1 MKKILLKILPLFFVA
16 LIIVLCIGVYEYVI
30 DQDNENGNYDNEI
43 QEEIEEQ
50 ISTNPIFT
58 EDEFPRI
65 DASLATQPLT
75 NAFYENF
82 TGSSSEKIEESY
94 SNTHPAY
101 QKLIN
106 GEKDLIVVTEP
117 SEEELKM
124 AEQAN
129 VELVVT
135 PVVKE
140 GFVFYINSENPVESL
155 TLDQIQDIYTGKITN
170 WKEVGGTDTTLRAF
184 QRPDNSG
191 SQTGMYS
198 LVMKGKKIME
208 APKEDLIETMFEI
221 VNLVSSYDNG
231 LNSIGYSYYYY
242 ATTIYDTLDSSVKN
256 RIKFL
261 GIDGIKPSN
270 QTIMDGSYPLNTA
283 YYIVTRKD
291 NTDENVQKLF
301 DAMLSRRGQNVAEE
315 TGYVRVK

>member
-1 MKKILLKILPLFFVA
+1 MKKILSKILLLFFIA
-16 LIIVLCIGVYEYVI
+16 LIVVLCIGAYDYVT
-30 DQDNENGNYDNEI
+30 DLEDEKEEFANEVK
-43 QEEIEEQ
+43 QEEI
-50 ISTNPIFT
+50 SKDPIFT
-58 EDEFPRI
+58 KENFPRI

-75 NAFYENF
+75 NAIYENF
-82 TGSSSEKIEESY
+82 TGESSENIEPDY

-101 QKLIN
+101 QKLIK

-117 SEEELKM
+117 SEDELNM
-124 AEQAN
+124 AKEAG
-129 VELVVT
+129 VELEVT

-155 TLDQIQDIYTGKITN
+155 TIEEIQDIYTGKITN
-170 WKEVGGTDTTLRAF
+170 WKEVGGTDSEIRAF

-198 LVMKGKKIME
+198 LVMKDKQIME
-208 APKEDLIETMFEI
+208 APKEDLIETMFDI

-242 ATTIYDTLDSSVKN
+242 ATTIYDTLDATVKD

-261 GIDGIKPSN
+261 GINGVKPSN
-270 QTIMDGSYPLNTA
+270 ETIMDGTYPLNTA

-291 NTDENVQKLF
+291 NADENVKKLF
-301 DAMLSRRGQNVAEE
+301 DTMLSSRGQKVAEE
-315 TGYVRVK
+315 AGYVRVK

>member
-1 MKKILLKILPLFFVA
+1 MKRFILKLIPIFIII
-16 LIIVLCIGVYEYVI
+16 LIIVLCIGAYEYVI
-30 DQDNENGNYDNEI
+30 DLEEEKEEFANEVQDVE
-43 QEEIEEQ
+43 EEISNE
-50 ISTNPIFT
+50 PIFSI
-58 EDEFPRI
+58 EDFPKI

-82 TGSSSEKIEESY
+82 TGESSENIEESY

-101 QKLIN
+101 QKLIE

-117 SEEELKM
+117 SEDELKM
-124 AEQAN
+124 AEEAN
-129 VELVVT
+129 VELVIT

-140 GFVFYINSENPVESL
+140 GFVFYINSENPVDSL
-155 TLDQIQDIYTGKITN
+155 TLEQIQDIYTGKITN
-170 WKEVGGTDTTLRAF
+170 WKEVGGNDAEIRAF

-198 LVMKGKKIME
+198 LVMKDKQIME
-208 APKEDLIETMFEI
+208 APKENLVETMFDI

-242 ATTIYDTLDSSVKN
+242 ATTIYDTLDSSVKD

-261 GIDGIKPSN
+261 GVNGIKPSN
-270 QTIMDGSYPLNTA
+270 QTIMDESYPLNTA

-291 NTDENVQKLF
+291 NTDENVQKLL
-301 DAMLSRRGQNVAEE
+301 DSMLSVRGQKVAEE
-315 TGYVRVK
+315 AGYVRVK

>member
-1 MKKILLKILPLFFVA
+1 MKNVVSKVLLLLFIAFVITMCIEAYKYFTREEVVEKIV
-16 LIIVLCIGVYEYVI
+16 
-30 DQDNENGNYDNEI
+30 NEVK
-43 QEEIEEQ
+43 QEEISSE
-50 ISTNPIFT
+50 PIFT
-58 EDEFPRI
+58 KEDFPKI

-75 NAFYENF
+75 NAIYEDF
-82 TGSSSEKIEESY
+82 TGESSENIEEDY

-101 QKLIN
+101 QKLIK

-117 SEEELKM
+117 SEDELKM
-124 AEQAN
+124 AKDAG
-129 VELVVT
+129 VELEVT

-140 GFVFYINSENPVESL
+140 GFVFYINSQNPVESL
-155 TLDQIQDIYTGKITN
+155 TIEQIQDIYTGKITN
-170 WKEVGGTDTTLRAF
+170 WKEVGGEDKEIRAF

-198 LVMKGKKIME
+198 LVMKDKEIMK
-208 APKEDLIETMFEI
+208 APKENLVDTMYDI

-242 ATTIYDTLDSSVKN
+242 ATTMYDTLDATVKD

-261 GIDGIKPSN
+261 GINGIKPSN
-270 QTIMDGSYPLNTA
+270 ETIMDGSYPLNTA

-291 NTDENVQKLF
+291 NNDEKVKKLF
-301 DAMLSRRGQNVAEE
+301 DAMLSTRGQNVAEE
-315 TGYVRVK
+315 AGYVRVK

>member
-1 MKKILLKILPLFFVA
+1 MKKFLAKLVPLFFIA
-16 LIIVLCIGVYEYVI
+16 LIIVLCIGAYEYVI
-30 DQDNENGNYDNEI
+30 DLEDEKEDYANEVQKERE
-43 QEEIEEQ
+43 EEI
-50 ISTNPIFT
+50 STEPLFT
-58 EDEFPRI
+58 KEEFPKI

-82 TGSSSEKIEESY
+82 TGESSENIEPDY

-101 QKLIN
+101 QKLIA

-117 SEEELKM
+117 SEDELKM
-124 AEQAN
+124 AEDAG

-155 TLDQIQDIYTGKITN
+155 TLEQIQDIYTGKITN
-170 WKEVGGTDTTLRAF
+170 WKEVGGNDSEIRAF
-184 QRPDNSG
+184 QRPENSG

-198 LVMKGKKIME
+198 LVMKGKQIME
-208 APKEDLIETMFEI
+208 APKEDLIETMFDI
-221 VNLVSSYDNG
+221 VNLVSDYDNG

-242 ATTIYDTLDSSVKN
+242 ATTIYDTLDATVKD

-261 GIDGIKPSN
+261 GINGVKPSN
-270 QTIMDGSYPLNTA
+270 ETIMDESYPLNTA

-291 NTDENVQKLF
+291 DDSENVQKLF
-301 DAMLSRRGQNVAEE
+301 DAMLSLRGQKVAEE
-315 TGYVRVK
+315 AGYVRVK

>member
-1 MKKILLKILPLFFVA
+1 MKRFLLKLIPLCFIAIV
-16 LIIVLCIGVYEYVI
+16 IVLCFGAYEYVI
-30 DQDNENGNYDNEI
+30 
-43 QEEIEEQ
+43 EIEDEKENFKNETENQ
-50 ISTNPIFT
+50 EVSSEPIFT
-58 EDEFPRI
+58 KENFPRI

-82 TGSSSEKIEESY
+82 TGASFENIETSY
-94 SNTHPAY
+94 TNTHPAY
-101 QKLIN
+101 EKLIN
-106 GEKDLIVVTEP
+106 NETDLIVVTEP

-124 AEQAN
+124 AKDAN
-129 VELVVT
+129 VELEIT

-140 GFVFYINSENPVESL
+140 GFVFYINAKNPVENLSL
-155 TLDQIQDIYTGKITN
+155 EEIQKIYAGEITN
-170 WKEVGGTDTTLRAF
+170 WKDVGGNDEEIKAF

-198 LVMKGKKIME
+198 LVMKGKKMME
-208 APKEDLIETMFEI
+208 APKENLISTMFDI

-231 LNSIGYSYYYY
+231 VNSIGYSYYYY
-242 ATTIYDTLDSSVKN
+242 ATTIYDTLDSEVKD

-270 QTIMDGSYPLNTA
+270 TTIQDGTYPLNTA

-291 NTDENVQKLF
+291 NTNENVKKLY
-301 DAMLSRRGQNVAEE
+301 DAMLSTRGQAVAEE
-315 TGYVRVK
+315 EGYVRIK

>member
-1 MKKILLKILPLFFVA
+1 MKKILLKLVPLFMIT
-16 LIIVLCIGVYEYVI
+16 LIIVLCVGAYEYVI
-30 DQDNENGNYDNEI
+30 DLEDEKNDFANEV
-43 QEEIEEQ
+43 QKEIEEE
-50 ISTNPIFT
+50 IGTEPIFT
-58 EDEFPRI
+58 TESFPRI

-82 TGSSSEKIEESY
+82 TGESSKNIENDY

-101 QKLIN
+101 KKLIE
-106 GEKDLIVVTEP
+106 GKKDLIVVTEP
-117 SEEELKM
+117 SEDELKM
-124 AEQAN
+124 AEEAN

-140 GFVFYINSENPVESL
+140 GFVFYINAQNPVESL
-155 TLDQIQDIYTGKITN
+155 TLEQIQDIYTGKITN
-170 WKEVGGTDTTLRAF
+170 WKEVGGTDSQIRPF
-184 QRPDNSG
+184 QRPENSG

-208 APKEDLIETMFEI
+208 AQKEDLIETMFDI

-231 LNSIGYSYYYY
+231 INSIGYSYYYY
-242 ATTIYDTLDSSVKN
+242 ATTIYDTLDASVKD

-261 GIDGIKPSN
+261 GVDGIKPSN

-291 NTDENVQKLF
+291 NTDENVQKLL
-301 DAMLSRRGQNVAEE
+301 DAMLSARGQKVAEGA
-315 TGYVRVK
+315 GYVRVK

>member
-170 WKEVGGTDTTLRAF
+170 WKEVGGTDTTIRAF

>member
-1 MKKILLKILPLFFVA
+1 MKKILSKILLLFFIA
-16 LIIVLCIGVYEYVI
+16 LIVVLCIGAYDYVT
-30 DQDNENGNYDNEI
+30 DLEDEKEEFANEVK
-43 QEEIEEQ
+43 QEEI
-50 ISTNPIFT
+50 SKDPIFT
-58 EDEFPRI
+58 KENFPRI

-75 NAFYENF
+75 NAIYENF
-82 TGSSSEKIEESY
+82 TGESSENIEPDY

-101 QKLIN
+101 QKLIK

-117 SEEELKM
+117 SEDELNM
-124 AEQAN
+124 AKEAG
-129 VELVVT
+129 VELEVT

-155 TLDQIQDIYTGKITN
+155 TIEEIQDIYTGKITN
-170 WKEVGGTDTTLRAF
+170 WKEVGGTDSEIRAF

-198 LVMKGKKIME
+198 LVMKDKQIME
-208 APKEDLIETMFEI
+208 APKEDLIETMFDI

-242 ATTIYDTLDSSVKN
+242 ATTIYDTLDATVKD

-261 GIDGIKPSN
+261 GVNGVKPSN
-270 QTIMDGSYPLNTA
+270 ETIMDGTYPLNTA

-291 NTDENVQKLF
+291 NADENVKKLF
-301 DAMLSRRGQNVAEE
+301 DTMLSSRGQKVAEE
-315 TGYVRVK
+315 AGYVRVK

>member
-1 MKKILLKILPLFFVA
+1 MKKFLSKLVPLFFIA
-16 LIIVLCIGVYEYVI
+16 LIIVLCIGAYEYVI
-30 DQDNENGNYDNEI
+30 DLEDEKEDFANEVQKE
-43 QEEIEEQ
+43 QEEI
-50 ISTNPIFT
+50 STEPLFT
-58 EDEFPRI
+58 KEEFPRI

-82 TGSSSEKIEESY
+82 TGESYENIEADY

-101 QKLIN
+101 QKLIA

-117 SEEELKM
+117 SEDELKM
-124 AEQAN
+124 AEDAG

-140 GFVFYINSENPVESL
+140 GFVFYINSENPVNSL
-155 TLDQIQDIYTGKITN
+155 TLTQIQDIYTGKIKN
-170 WKEVGGTDTTLRAF
+170 WKEVGGTDAEIRAF
-184 QRPDNSG
+184 QRPENSG

-198 LVMKGKKIME
+198 LVMKDKQIME
-208 APKEDLIETMFEI
+208 APKEDLIETMFDI

-242 ATTIYDTLDSSVKN
+242 ATTIYDTLDASVKD

-261 GIDGIKPSN
+261 GINGVEPSN
-270 QTIMDGSYPLNTA
+270 QTIMDGTYPLNTA

-291 NTDENVQKLF
+291 DDSENVQKLF
-301 DAMLSRRGQNVAEE
+301 DAILSTRGQNVAEE
-315 TGYVRVK
+315 AGYVRVK

>member
-1 MKKILLKILPLFFVA
+1 MKKFLAKLLPLCVIA
-16 LIIVLCIGVYEYVI
+16 LIIVLCVGAYEYVI
-30 DQDNENGNYDNEI
+30 DLEDEKEDFANEV
-43 QEEIEEQ
+43 QKEEVSSE
-50 ISTNPIFT
+50 PIFT
-58 EDEFPRI
+58 KEDFPRI

-82 TGSSSEKIEESY
+82 TGESSENIEPDY

-101 QKLIN
+101 QKLIK

-117 SEEELKM
+117 SEDELKM
-124 AEQAN
+124 AEDAG
-129 VELVVT
+129 VELEVT

-155 TLDQIQDIYTGKITN
+155 TLEQIQDIYTGEITN
-170 WKEVGGTDTTLRAF
+170 WKEVGGNDAAIRAF

-198 LVMKGKKIME
+198 LVMKGKEIME
-208 APKEDLIETMFEI
+208 APKEDMIATMFDI

-242 ATTIYDTLDSSVKN
+242 ATTIYDTLDASVKD

-261 GIDGIKPSN
+261 GIDGVKPSN
-270 QTIMDGSYPLNTA
+270 QTIMDESYPLNTA

-291 NTDENVQKLF
+291 NTDEKVQNLL
-301 DAMLSRRGQNVAEE
+301 DAMLSERGQRVAEE
-315 TGYVRVK
+315 AGYVRVK